1 MKRLAGLSL
10 IIGSLSLAIPAQA
23 QVLTQEAADCALDVI
38 RFKAWAVTGLNPIDT
53 PEMLP
58 TWRYYLANRYPTLP
72 DRYSVAN
79 ACWEL
84 NNVTAKWPQMAPVE
98 RELWQNMWAASL
110 PQSLALIGPV
120 FPDGA
125 QQLRAALQWRAAQQ
139 NAAPSAPQNEAG
151 ALAELQRRHEIG
163 NTLLQWWRR

>member
-1 MKRLAGLSL
+1 ME
-10 IIGSLSLAIPAQA
+10 QA
-23 QVLTQEAADCALDVI
+23 LTQEAADCALDVI
-38 RFKAWAVTGLNPIDT
+38 RFKAWAVTGRDLIVT

-58 TWRYYLANRYPTLP
+58 TWRYYLASRYPTLP

-84 NNVTAKWPQMAPVE
+84 NNITARWPQMSQVE

-110 PQSLALIGPV
+110 PQSLALIEPV
-120 FPDGA
+120 FPAGA
-125 QQLRAALQWRAAQQ
+125 QQLRAALQSRAAQQ
-139 NAAPSAPQNEAG
+139 NAAPSATPNEAG
-151 ALAELQRRHEIG
+151 AIAELQRRYEIG

>member
-1 MKRLAGLSL
+1 ME
-10 IIGSLSLAIPAQA
+10 QA
-23 QVLTQEAADCALDVI
+23 LTQEAADCALDVI
-38 RFKAWAVTGLNPIDT
+38 RFKAWAVTGRDLIVT

-58 TWRYYLANRYPTLP
+58 TWRYYLASRYPTLP

-84 NNVTAKWPQMAPVE
+84 NNITARWPQMSQVE

-110 PQSLALIGPV
+110 PQSLALIEPV
-120 FPDGA
+120 FPAGA
-125 QQLRAALQWRAAQQ
+125 QQLRAALQSRAAQQ
-139 NAAPSAPQNEAG
+139 NAAPCATRNEAG
-151 ALAELQRRHEIG
+151 AIAELQRRYEIG